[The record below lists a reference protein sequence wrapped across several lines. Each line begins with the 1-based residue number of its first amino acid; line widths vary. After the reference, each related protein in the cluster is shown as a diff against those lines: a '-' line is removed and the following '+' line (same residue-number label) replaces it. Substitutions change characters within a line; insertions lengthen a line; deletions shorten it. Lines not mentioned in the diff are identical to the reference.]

1 MHGLAVVHATIGC
14 RQQLFGAHSIRGVE
28 GLPNSDGHSL
38 ISGNVLS
45 GPSRDASESFCD
57 FTRGRFPQIGYDN
70 SELVATQTS
79 RIVVFTTRVS
89 QPLREQLQKLV
100 ALQMTETIIYLFEF
114 VDVCKEYTDR

>member
-1 MHGLAVVHATIGC
+1 MTVT
-14 RQQLFGAHSIRGVE
+14 
-28 GLPNSDGHSL
+28 
-38 ISGNVLS
+38 VLS
-45 GPSRDASESFCD
+45 AETFCPAQVAMPRRSFCD